1 MSDAVGSTG
10 AQPSR
15 QEAGRPIVL
24 LLLLS
29 AVAGSSD
36 AISFL
41 GLNGLFTAHITGNI
55 VVLISHLVA
64 SGEAGVAQVI
74 SVPVFMLV
82 LGLARLHGL
91 AFEKHGRA
99 AVMRMNLLLHFALLL
114 GFFLLCLPLG
124 RTFDANAPLAVLAGM
139 CGVAAMAVQNV
150 IAQTSM
156 RGTPSTAVLTSNVS
170 RFTVALVESLAGP
183 PALRGRA
190 GDDVAWTWAPI
201 LGFVVGAA
209 AGGFLEWV
217 FGLRALLLPV
227 VVSLAAIVA
236 NWRASA

>member
-1 MSDAVGSTG
+1 MIG
-10 AQPSR
+10 QPSR
-15 QEAGRPIVL
+15 QVPDTAGTEHARPVVL

-64 SGEAGVAQVI
+64 SGQAGISQLI

-91 AFEKHGRA
+91 AFEKRGHA
-99 AVMRMNLLLHFALLL
+99 MALRMNLLLHFILLL
-114 GFFLLCLPLG
+114 GFLLLCLPLG
-124 RTFDANAPLAVLAGM
+124 RSFDANAPLAVLAGM

-156 RGTPSTAVLTSNVS
+156 RGTPSTAVLTSNVT
-170 RFTVALVESLAGP
+170 RFTVAMVESLAGP
-183 PALRGRA
+183 AALRA
-190 GDDVAWTWAPI
+190 GALGEVAWTWAPI
-201 LGFVVGAA
+201 LGFVAGAA
-209 AGGFLEWV
+209 AGGFLEWQ
-217 FGLRALLLPV
+217 FGLSALLLPV
-227 VVSLAAIVA
+227 LLSVLAIAA
-236 NWRASA
+236 NARSPR